1 MKKIEQH
8 IKLQFKAWFSMLFL
22 FRVCISLGKWFDE
35 LLITEM
41 FIMYLHHTSI
51 SNKPT
56 DSYAQ
61 WILVNILNEC
71 MFMITSGDSHVIW
84 RKYFCY
90 SKDFDA
96 WINRVNCEIFNDD
109 VISALQFWSS
119 LDEKLMIEFNESK

>member
-1 MKKIEQH
+1 MKKIVQH
-8 IKLQFKAWFSMLFL
+8 MKLRFSMLFS
-22 FRVCISLGKWFDE
+22 FGVCISLGKWFDE

-61 WILVNILNEC
+61 WTLGEHIEW
-71 MFMITSGDSHVIW
+71 MRMISSGESRVIW
-84 RKYFCY
+84 RKYFSY

-96 WINRVNCEIFNDD
+96 WINRVSCAMYTAFNDD
-109 VISALQFWSS
+109 AISAPILIFSRWVN
-119 LDEKLMIEFNESK
+119 DWV